1 MTYRF
6 KRIHRQFRAGDMVPA
21 TYDAGTIKTM
31 LEYQIIEP
39 VEEKTC
45 APSSNKLHR
54 RMSRK

>member
-6 KRIHRQFRAGDMVPA
+6 KRIHRQFKAGDIVPA

-39 VEEKTC
+39 VEKFSVPTK
-45 APSSNKLHR
+45 NKLQHR
-54 RMSRK
+54 VSRK